1 MQIILKKVL
10 STIHVPE
17 FVPRSGVKIQANE
30 NEAVDTASEDE
41 VRLEELKK
49 ILPSPSSLVTF
60 KLHPVEFEKD
70 DDTNFHMDFI
80 TATSNLRARN
90 YSIEEADRHK
100 SKFIAGKITP
110 AIATTTAMVTG
121 LACLEL
127 FKVLQ
132 NKPIEQLKNGFVN
145 LALPFLAFSE
155 PIAPA
160 KQKYNETEFSVWDSL
175 VIEGD
180 FTIREFMDHV
190 QKKIKLEV
198 DSIVLPTTG
207 MSLYMSML
215 SKKTRD
221 ERINMKISELART
234 VGKLEMYPTQ
244 KYLSL
249 EILVEDEN
257 GEDVDVP
264 SVTLKFNKSL
274 KG

>member
-1 MQIILKKVL
+1 MLRCTDIC
-10 STIHVPE
+10 
-17 FVPRSGVKIQANE
+17 
-30 NEAVDTASEDE
+30 AVF
-41 VRLEELKK
+41 
-49 ILPSPSSLVTF
+49 LPPPTTLTSF
-60 KLHPVEFEKD
+60 KMESVEFEKD

-80 TATSNLRARN
+80 TSTSNLRARN

-132 NKPIEQLKNGFVN
+132 NKPLEQLKNGFVN

-160 KQKYNETEFSVWDSL
+160 KQKYGSTEFSVWDAFL
-175 VIEGD
+175 VEGD
-180 FTIREFMDHV
+180 FTVQEFMDYF
-190 QKKIKLEV
+190 QKKYKFEV
-198 DSIVLPTTG
+198 DSIVLPITG
-207 MSLYMSML
+207 MSLYMSMF

-221 ERINMKISELART
+221 ERINVKISELART
-234 VGKLEMYPTQ
+234 VGKLEAYPSQ
-244 KYLSL
+244 KYLTL

-257 GEDVDVP
+257 GEDIDVP
-264 SVTLKFNKSL
+264 SVTLKFR
-274 KG
+274 

>member
-1 MQIILKKVL
+1 M
-10 STIHVPE
+10 HVPE

-41 VRLEELKK
+41 VRLEELKR

-160 KQKYNETEFSVWDSL
+160 KQKYKETEFSVWDSL

-264 SVTLKFNKSL
+264 SVTLKFK
-274 KG
+274 